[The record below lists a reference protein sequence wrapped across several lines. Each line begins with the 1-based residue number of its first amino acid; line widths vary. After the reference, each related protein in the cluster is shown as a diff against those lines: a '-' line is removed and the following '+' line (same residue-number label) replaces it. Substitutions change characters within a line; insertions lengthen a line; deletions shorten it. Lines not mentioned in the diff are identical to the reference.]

1 MTAIASMRGVTWR
14 SLPVLARAHQ
24 GVAFGGTI
32 VLLFALVVLFAP
44 LLAPYNPTLAMPA
57 AVLQPPGGSFL
68 MGTDSNGMDILS
80 RLIYGSR
87 YAFAVAV
94 PSLLVML
101 VVGVPVGLLAGY
113 SGGWADEILI
123 RTTDVL
129 RAFPTIIFA
138 LAVVAAVGPS
148 LVTLIL
154 VIGLLDA
161 PLFAR
166 LVRAEVLGLRRGTLV
181 ESAIVAGNAPWRI
194 LFVHLLPNCV
204 HGTSALAALRMGWA
218 IRISATL
225 SFVGVGIQPPT
236 PEWGVMIRLGAEH
249 IVTGKWWVVLFPSL
263 ALVLLVLGLNALG
276 DGLGRAL
283 DPRQGNRAR

>member
-113 SGGWADEILI
+113 SGGWAE
-123 RTTDVL
+123 
-129 RAFPTIIFA
+129 
-138 LAVVAAVGPS
+138 
-148 LVTLIL
+148 
-154 VIGLLDA
+154 
-161 PLFAR
+161 
-166 LVRAEVLGLRRGTLV
+166 
-181 ESAIVAGNAPWRI
+181 
-194 LFVHLLPNCV
+194 
-204 HGTSALAALRMGWA
+204 
-218 IRISATL
+218 
-225 SFVGVGIQPPT
+225 
-236 PEWGVMIRLGAEH
+236 
-249 IVTGKWWVVLFPSL
+249 
-263 ALVLLVLGLNALG
+263 
-276 DGLGRAL
+276 LGRASC
-283 DPRQGNRAR
+283 RARGCQYV

>member
-1 MTAIASMRGVTWR
+1 M
-14 SLPVLARAHQ
+14 
-24 GVAFGGTI
+24 
-32 VLLFALVVLFAP
+32 
-44 LLAPYNPTLAMPA
+44 PT

-138 LAVVAAVGPS
+138 LAVVADRKS
-148 LVTLIL
+148 T
-154 VIGLLDA
+154 
-161 PLFAR
+161 R
-166 LVRAEVLGLRRGTLV
+166 LN
-181 ESAIVAGNAPWRI
+181 SS
-194 LFVHLLPNCV
+194 H
-204 HGTSALAALRMGWA
+204 
-218 IRISATL
+218 
-225 SFVGVGIQPPT
+225 
-236 PEWGVMIRLGAEH
+236 
-249 IVTGKWWVVLFPSL
+249 
-263 ALVLLVLGLNALG
+263 
-276 DGLGRAL
+276 
-283 DPRQGNRAR
+283 